1 MKKFTECGWNNS
13 TKFKYV
19 GSQEEDYAFPEDEVL
34 VLKEDDR
41 TDRCA
46 FKTLSGDATCNDG
59 SNWHWL
65 YLDDVEPIT
74 KVVPK
79 EQDVV
84 NKPSHYTSGNIEC
97 INAIQAA
104 LTPEE
109 FKGFC
114 KGNVLKYNWRC
125 NHKNGLEDLKK
136 SRWYLDKLIE
146 TIEKEKEFE

>member
-1 MKKFTECGWNNS
+1 ME
-13 TKFKYV
+13 FKV
-19 GSQEEDYAFPEDEVL
+19 G
-34 VLKEDDR
+34 
-41 TDRCA
+41 
-46 FKTLSGDATCNDG
+46 
-59 SNWHWL
+59 
-65 YLDDVEPIT
+65 DVE
-74 KVVPK
+74 
-79 EQDVV
+79 QDIV

-97 INAIQAA
+97 IDAIQAA